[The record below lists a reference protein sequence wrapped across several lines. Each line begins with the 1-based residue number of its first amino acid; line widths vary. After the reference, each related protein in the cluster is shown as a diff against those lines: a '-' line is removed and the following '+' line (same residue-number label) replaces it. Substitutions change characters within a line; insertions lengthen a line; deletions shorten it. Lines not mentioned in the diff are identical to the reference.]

1 MVASFCRRLNSSS
14 RKWLSPQPDVRTA
27 ERAYVRNGASFLR
40 AQAAMTLM
48 LCKECPHDGEG
59 RGGLSGDP
67 RVEIAQ
73 QACWA
78 SDIGFILSLRQT
90 ECCPNDSVESL
101 CWLGVSVAQGHA
113 SLPIIKTFISLWPVP
128 HSSCRSAGGTAATTG
143 DQ

>member
-1 MVASFCRRLNSSS
+1 
-14 RKWLSPQPDVRTA
+14 
-27 ERAYVRNGASFLR
+27 
-40 AQAAMTLM
+40 MTLM

-113 SLPIIKTFISLWPVP
+113 SLPIIKTFITPGYFGVP
-128 HSSCRSAGGTAATTG
+128 AELAEDAC
-143 DQ
+143 